1 MNNAARFP
9 HHLFRADFR
18 PQLSVIIVNWNTW
31 DLLLKILGQLFEGF
45 VNAVEVESA
54 TDIFG
59 PRITGE
65 HCWVSIYATALTHL
79 LNPFYV
85 NQLARRERQV
95 PQL

>member
-1 MNNAARFP
+1 MNNAVKFP

-45 VNAVEVESA
+45 VNAVEAESA
-54 TDIFG
+54 PDILG
-59 PRITGE
+59 PRITDE
-65 HCWVSIYATALTHL
+65 HCWVSIYATALTHR

-85 NQLARRERQV
+85 SQLARRERQV
-95 PQL
+95 PPL